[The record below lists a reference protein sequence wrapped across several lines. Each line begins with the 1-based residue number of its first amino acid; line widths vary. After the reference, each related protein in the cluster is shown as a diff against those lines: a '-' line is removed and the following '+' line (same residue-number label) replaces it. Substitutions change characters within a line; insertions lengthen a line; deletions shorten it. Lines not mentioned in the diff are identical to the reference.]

1 MRQGVALPPLRLY
14 GVAATCK
21 VFMGFGIEM
30 SNADYHRHQAISKSK
45 LDAARKSGKHLYDML
60 YGPPRE
66 STPAFE
72 FGTVFHAAA
81 LPGEDFDSVA
91 ARMPDGIKKTTK
103 EGKAFVAEH
112 AGKILLNNSDAYALD
127 QMMLSMTQHP
137 VAASLLKGDLP
148 GKSEQSFFAVEPE
161 TGLETKCRP
170 DFMLDDGS
178 NLIIDLKTTTDASPK
193 GFQKSLVNFRYYVQA
208 AWYLDVVEM
217 STGKR
222 PDGFLFIAVE
232 KQRPF
237 STGVY
242 VADEEM
248 IKLGR
253 EHAMEDLRK
262 IAEWKSADNYPGYS
276 DRAEMI
282 SLPKWML
289 PKENGTPAADHQPI
303 ELY

>member
-1 MRQGVALPPLRLY
+1 MHTDL
-14 GVAATCK
+14 
-21 VFMGFGIEM
+21 
-30 SNADYHRHQAISKSK
+30 SNADYHSHPAISKSK
-45 LDAARKSGKHLYDML
+45 LDLARKSGRHLYDAL
-60 YGPPRE
+60 YGPPRD
-66 STPAFE
+66 STAAFD
-72 FGTVFHAAA
+72 FGTVLHATA
-81 LPGEDFDSVA
+81 LPGECVDSIAV
-91 ARMPDGIKKTTK
+91 RMPEGMKKTTK

-112 AGKILLNNSDAYALD
+112 ADKIILNATDAYCID
-127 QMMLSMTQHP
+127 QMMASMLEHP
-137 VAASLLKGDLP
+137 VSAALVKGELA
-148 GKSEQSFFAVEPE
+148 GKSELSFFATEPE
-161 TGLETKCRP
+161 TGLEVKCRP

-178 NLIIDLKTTTDASPK
+178 LIIDLKTTTDASPK
-193 GFQKSLVNFRYYVQA
+193 GFQKSLVSFRYYVQA

-222 PDGFLFIAVE
+222 PDGFLFVAVE

-248 IKLGR
+248 IKIGR

-262 IAEWKSADNYPGYS
+262 IAKWKAEDNYPGYS

-289 PKENGTPAADHQPI
+289 PKVDGDQNTAHETI

>member
-1 MRQGVALPPLRLY
+1 MAETMTNEEYHGH
-14 GVAATCK
+14 AA
-21 VFMGFGIEM
+21 F
-30 SNADYHRHQAISKSK
+30 SKSD
-45 LDAARKSGKHLYDML
+45 LDAARKSGRHLFDKKN
-60 YGPPRE
+60 GPPRS
-66 STPAFE
+66 STAAFD
-72 FGTVFHAAA
+72 FGTAFHAAA
-81 LPGEDFDSVA
+81 LPGESFDSVA
-91 ARMPDGIKKTTK
+91 VRMPVGLKKTTK

-112 AGKILLNNSDAYALD
+112 ADKIMLNTSDAYCLD
-127 QMMLSMTQHP
+127 QMMLSMLEHP
-137 VAASLLKGDLP
+137 VSSGLIKGELP
-148 GKSEQSFFAVEPE
+148 GKSEQSFFAIEPE
-161 TGLETKCRP
+161 TGLEVKCRP
-170 DFMLDDGS
+170 DFMLNDGS
-178 NLIIDLKTTTDASPK
+178 LIIDLKTTTDASPK

-222 PDGFLFIAVE
+222 PDGFLFVAVE

-248 IKLGR
+248 IKIGR

-262 IAEWKSADNYPGYS
+262 IAEWKAEDRYPGYS

-289 PKENGTPAADHQPI
+289 PKEDGTPADHQPI

>member
-1 MRQGVALPPLRLY
+1 MAE
-14 GVAATCK
+14 T
-21 VFMGFGIEM
+21 MTNEE
-30 SNADYHRHQAISKSK
+30 YHGHDAYSKSD
-45 LDAARKSGKHLYDML
+45 LDAAHKSGRHLLDKKN
-60 YGPPRE
+60 GPKRP
-66 STPAFE
+66 STAAFDI
-72 FGTVFHAAA
+72 GTALHAFA
-81 LPGEDFDSVA
+81 LPGESLDSVA
-91 ARMPDGIKKTTK
+91 VRMPEGLKKTTK

-112 AGKILLNNSDAYALD
+112 AGKIILNTTDAHCLD
-127 QMMLSMTQHP
+127 QMMLSLREHP
-137 VAASLLKGDLP
+137 VSSALVNGELA
-148 GKSEQSFFAVEPE
+148 GKSEQSFFATEPE
-161 TGLETKCRP
+161 TGLEVKCRP

-178 NLIIDLKTTTDASPK
+178 LIIDLKTTTDASPK

-222 PDGFLFIAVE
+222 PDGFLFVAVE

-248 IKLGR
+248 IKIGR

-262 IAEWKSADNYPGYS
+262 IAEWKAEDRYPGYS

-289 PKENGTPAADHQPI
+289 PKEDGTPSADHQPI

>member
-1 MRQGVALPPLRLY
+1 MAETMTNEEY
-14 GVAATCK
+14 HSHAA
-21 VFMGFGIEM
+21 V
-30 SNADYHRHQAISKSK
+30 SKSD
-45 LDAARKSGKHLYDML
+45 LDVANKSGRHYFDKKN
-60 YGPPRE
+60 GPPRP
-66 STPAFE
+66 STAAFDL
-72 FGTVFHAAA
+72 GTALHAAA
-81 LPGEDFDSVA
+81 LPGESFDSVA
-91 ARMPDGIKKTTK
+91 IRMPEGLKKTTK

-112 AGKILLNNSDAYALD
+112 SDKIILNATDAYCID
-127 QMMLSMTQHP
+127 QMMLSMLEHP
-137 VAASLLKGDLP
+137 VSSGLIKGELP
-148 GKSEQSFFAVEPE
+148 GKSEQSFFATEPE
-161 TGLETKCRP
+161 TGLEVKCRP

-178 NLIIDLKTTTDASPK
+178 LIIDLKTTTDASPK

-222 PDGFLFIAVE
+222 PDGFLFVAVE

-248 IKLGR
+248 IKIGR

-262 IAEWKSADNYPGYS
+262 IAEWKEEDVYPGYS

-289 PKENGTPAADHQPI
+289 PKEDGTPADHQPI

>member
-1 MRQGVALPPLRLY
+1 MHQDMTNEEY
-14 GVAATCK
+14 HSHAA
-21 VFMGFGIEM
+21 V
-30 SNADYHRHQAISKSK
+30 SKSD
-45 LDAARKSGKHLYDML
+45 LDAAHKSGRHYFDKKN
-60 YGPPRE
+60 GPVRP
-66 STPAFE
+66 STAAFDL
-72 FGTVFHAAA
+72 GTALHAAA
-81 LPGEDFDSVA
+81 LPGESFDSVA
-91 ARMPDGIKKTTK
+91 VRMPEGLKKTTK

-112 AGKILLNNSDAYALD
+112 ADKIILNPADAYSID
-127 QMMLSMTQHP
+127 QMMLSMLEHP
-137 VAASLLKGDLP
+137 VSSGLIKGELP
-148 GKSEQSFFAVEPE
+148 GKSEQSFFVTEPE
-161 TGLETKCRP
+161 TGLEVKCRP
-170 DFMLDDGS
+170 DFMLNDGS
-178 NLIIDLKTTTDASPK
+178 LIIDLKTTTDASPK

-222 PDGFLFIAVE
+222 PEGFLFVAVE

-248 IKLGR
+248 MKIGR

-262 IAEWKSADNYPGYS
+262 IAKWKAEDVYPGYS

-289 PKENGTPAADHQPI
+289 PKEDGTPGGDHQPI

>member
-1 MRQGVALPPLRLY
+1 MHTDL
-14 GVAATCK
+14 
-21 VFMGFGIEM
+21 
-30 SNADYHRHQAISKSK
+30 SNADYHAHPAYSKSD
-45 LDAARKSGKHLYDML
+45 LDAANKSGRHLLDKKN
-60 YGPPRE
+60 GPPRP
-66 STPAFE
+66 STAAFDL
-72 FGTVFHAAA
+72 GTALHAAA
-81 LPGEDFDSVA
+81 LPGESLDSVA
-91 ARMPDGIKKTTK
+91 VRMPEGLKRTTK
-103 EGKAFVAEH
+103 EGRAFVAEH
-112 AGKILLNNSDAYALD
+112 ADKIILNTTDAHCLD
-127 QMMLSMTQHP
+127 QMMLSLREHP
-137 VAASLLKGDLP
+137 VSSALVNGELA
-148 GKSEQSFFAVEPE
+148 GKSEQSFFATEPE
-161 TGLETKCRP
+161 TGLKVKCRP

-178 NLIIDLKTTTDASPK
+178 LIIDLKTTTDASPK

-222 PDGFLFIAVE
+222 PDGFLFVAVE

-248 IKLGR
+248 IKIGR
-253 EHAMEDLRK
+253 EHAMEDLRN
-262 IAEWKSADNYPGYS
+262 IAKWKSEDSYPGYS

-289 PKENGTPAADHQPI
+289 PKEDGTPGADHQPI

>member
-1 MRQGVALPPLRLY
+1 MAQG
-14 GVAATCK
+14 
-21 VFMGFGIEM
+21 M
-30 SNADYHRHQAISKSK
+30 SNADYHAHKAISKSK
-45 LDAARKSGKHLYDML
+45 LDAARKSGQHLHDML

-66 STPAFE
+66 STAAFDI
-72 FGTVFHAAA
+72 GTVLHASA
-81 LPGEDFDSVA
+81 LPGENADEIAV
-91 ARMPDGIKKTTK
+91 RMPKGMDKRTKDGR
-103 EGKAFVAEH
+103 AFVAEH
-112 AGKILLNNSDAYALD
+112 SDKIILNSSDAYCVD
-127 QMMLSMTQHP
+127 QMM
-137 VAASLLKGDLP
+137 ASLLEHPVSAALVKGELA
-148 GKSEQSFFAVEPE
+148 GKSEQSFFATEPE
-161 TGLETKCRP
+161 TGLEVKCRP

-178 NLIIDLKTTTDASPK
+178 LIIDLKTTKNASPK
-193 GFQKSLVNFRYYVQA
+193 GFQQSLVDYRYYVQA

-217 STGKR
+217 ATGKR

-232 KQRPF
+232 KARPF

-248 IKLGR
+248 IKIGR

-262 IAEWKSADNYPGYS
+262 IAKWQAEDVYPGYS

-289 PKENGTPAADHQPI
+289 PKEDGTPSTDHQPI

>member
-1 MRQGVALPPLRLY
+1 
-14 GVAATCK
+14 
-21 VFMGFGIEM
+21 
-30 SNADYHRHQAISKSK
+30 
-45 LDAARKSGKHLYDML
+45 
-60 YGPPRE
+60 
-66 STPAFE
+66 
-72 FGTVFHAAA
+72 
-81 LPGEDFDSVA
+81 
-91 ARMPDGIKKTTK
+91 
-103 EGKAFVAEH
+103 
-112 AGKILLNNSDAYALD
+112 
-127 QMMLSMTQHP
+127 MMLSMLNHP
-137 VAASLLKGDLP
+137 VSASLLKGDLP

-170 DFMLDDGS
+170 DFMLNDGS
-178 NLIIDLKTTTDASPK
+178 LIIDLKTTTDASPK
-193 GFQKSLVNFRYYVQA
+193 GFQKSLVSFRYYVQA

-237 STGVY
+237 ATGVY

-262 IAEWKSADNYPGYS
+262 IAEWQASGHYPGYS

-289 PKENGTPAADHQPI
+289 PKENGTPADHQPI

>member
-1 MRQGVALPPLRLY
+1 MGY
-14 GVAATCK
+14 G
-21 VFMGFGIEM
+21 IQM
-30 SNADYHRHQAISKSK
+30 SNADYHKHKAISKSK
-45 LDAARKSGKHLYDML
+45 LDAARKSGKHLYDIL

-66 STPAFE
+66 STAVLD
-72 FGTVFHAAA
+72 FGTVFHAAG

-91 ARMPDGIKKTTK
+91 VRMPEGMKKTTK

-112 AGKILLNNSDAYALD
+112 RDKIILNASESYALD
-127 QMMLSMTQHP
+127 QMMLSMLDHP
-137 VAASLLKGDLP
+137 VSAGLLKGDLP
-148 GKSEQSFFAVEPE
+148 GKSEQSFFAVEPD
-161 TGLETKCRP
+161 TGLEVKCRP
-170 DFMLDDGS
+170 DFMLNDGS

-193 GFQKSLVNFRYYVQA
+193 GFQKSLVSFRYYVQA

-237 STGVY
+237 ATGVY

-262 IAEWKSADNYPGYS
+262 IAEWQASGHYPGYS

-289 PKENGTPAADHQPI
+289 PKEDGTPAADHQPI

>member
-1 MRQGVALPPLRLY
+1 MHTDL
-14 GVAATCK
+14 
-21 VFMGFGIEM
+21 
-30 SNADYHRHQAISKSK
+30 SNADYHNHPSYSKSD
-45 LDAARKSGKHLYDML
+45 LDAAHKSGRHLLDKRN
-60 YGPPRE
+60 GPPRA
-66 STPAFE
+66 STAAFDI
-72 FGTVFHAAA
+72 GTVLHATA
-81 LPGEDFDSVA
+81 LPGECADSIAV
-91 ARMPDGIKKTTK
+91 RMPEGMKKTTK

-112 AGKILLNNSDAYALD
+112 ADKIILNATDAYCID
-127 QMMLSMTQHP
+127 QMMASMLEHP
-137 VAASLLKGDLP
+137 VSAALVKGELA
-148 GKSEQSFFAVEPE
+148 GKSELSFFATEPE
-161 TGLETKCRP
+161 TGLEVRCRP

-178 NLIIDLKTTTDASPK
+178 LIVDLKTTTDASPK

-208 AWYLDVVEM
+208 AWYLDVVELA
-217 STGKR
+217 TGKR

-237 STGVY
+237 GVGVY

-253 EHAMEDLRK
+253 EHAMEDLRN
-262 IAEWKSADNYPGYS
+262 IAKWKAEDSYPGYS

-289 PKENGTPAADHQPI
+289 PKQDGDQTTAHETI